1 MIFILI
7 TTFLPHISFAKTVL
21 QINRSQS
28 ILPDMIHVDPEP
40 TASSSVKPVQ
50 HSFQINSLQNEQ
62 SWDTTANL
70 FVADNKFC
78 SIQLEPGEISSTLFV
93 EGFNFKIPQGSTIQQ
108 IRIHFQGNMTGNNK
122 PALVS
127 LGLSDDNHDNF
138 GTEFTHKN
146 GQGIAWPADGSSGS
160 WYYSPNQTDWISD
173 LNPDSINS
181 NKWKARLQLM
191 NPGTENLLL
200 NIDQI
205 NIEIIYLPLYTL
217 MEDQIG
223 KTFLNISFIDSLASK
238 YKYEW
243 VLPEGGSVYNE
254 FRFGSMINFAMNSD
268 SFGIKQLCVH
278 IEYPNGNIQT
288 LCRDF
293 LYTRQPPTTISVSVW
308 HDLNADGSQNENEP
322 GIKDQT
328 VDLLNSS
335 GTLVKTVISDDTG
348 LCFFDLAKG
357 GSFYLRW
364 KADNQ
369 YIPTFNHVSP
379 DTTLDNH
386 LFQQGEIYRTN
397 VFTLKK
403 FDQIDHVDIGLIIPS
418 KISGFL
424 WLDSNGDAQKS
435 PEEQGL
441 NGIELTLYEN
451 ELPVAQIM
459 TDEDGHY
466 EFTGLKPGSYHCC
479 FNRPD
484 GARLPFNST
493 FLAGAEETDNTSC
506 SQIIQL
512 TQDHEI
518 TNIGTGI
525 LYFGKVAGNIWL
537 DHNENGVIDQS
548 EPGIPGIEISLF
560 ELPGS
565 TVIFE
570 TISDENGRFE
580 FEKIY
585 PGSYFLK
592 IRDQE
597 IYIGTIH
604 HTSADP
610 TLNSYFSTT
619 DTGYFTTPFE
629 ILSGTQLIHLNAG
642 FVYKKGS
649 IGDRVWLDENGNGTQ
664 DIQESGVDGII
675 VHLYNDAKELIQT
688 VTTAANIADGETG
701 YYHFEQLVPGKYH
714 IKADIPSLYIP
725 GLSKT
730 DFPGSE
736 SVITGQNGTFTSDV
750 FHLLPDENKT
760 DQDIGLEYNYSTI
773 SGRIWGDNNENGLQ
787 DAEERGISGVQLQLI
802 DQNDQVLG
810 QTHTLGSDTQNGLG
824 SYVFDKILP
833 GIYQIQMISG
843 YQNYLP
849 TLYQSGNLPDLDS
862 DFDKFEDNIRTDWLN
877 LNPGTELTSID
888 GGLILKENSISGMV
902 WHDQNGDG
910 QQNENEPK
918 IPGISIKLF
927 RQNGDEIAEQITDTE
942 GNYYFNE
949 LSSGLYYI
957 KFLPEDLWL
966 FTISNPD
973 PNDLNSDVDHS
984 FGIGTTRL
992 IELWHDSYISDVDA
1006 GLIYNF
1012 SGIETYLWLDENE
1025 NGMQDP
1031 EESGLGNVMVKLLN
1045 KEGEQ
1050 LTEQFTI
1057 NDGELSGKAIFSQI
1071 IPGEYYL
1078 VFDLPQKYRQT
1089 VFSAGNPALDS
1100 DLFEE
1105 NGTFRTSNFY
1115 LAGGTIKTDIAGGV
1129 IVRNGVVGDY
1139 IWFDQNRNGYQDAE
1153 ENGLNDLVVELFD
1166 ASNFL
1171 VASTISQ
1178 IDDATGNSGFYQF
1191 DQIIPGQYYLKLGFP
1206 TSYEPTVYIANNE
1219 NFNSKLTNGNGFGTT
1234 EMITVNYGDV
1244 IDNMDLG
1251 LIQKPASVGDF
1262 VWLDTNRNGIQDAD
1276 ETGFNGM
1283 LLTLQDEQG
1292 NTLRTELSR
1301 FNQLTGRHGYYRF
1314 ESLDPGSYKIGI
1326 TVPTIMQL
1334 SPYGLGDQ
1342 AMDSDADSEGI
1353 TAVFNLDPGQTL
1365 SDIDFGLAYKTS
1377 SIGDFIWLDQNEN
1390 GLQDEDEPGLDSIGL
1405 QLYDESGEL
1414 VRTTD
1419 SQLNVINQK
1428 KGYYQFNDI
1437 TPGTYFIKAEIPQG
1451 YLPATNIL
1459 SDVELNSDFTHQN
1472 GFGTT
1477 DLLEIEA
1484 GVVRNDID
1492 LGLIKVEAQLGD
1504 RVWLDVNKNGIQEE
1518 SETGL
1523 NGIQIRL
1530 YNEAGDWIKTTWSGN
1545 HPVSGKTGY
1554 WSFYNLPIGYYYVR
1568 FVIPVEY
1575 SNSKAFQGNSS
1586 IFDSD
1591 ITHKFG
1597 PGTTDM
1603 LFLPD
1608 GFTQLDIDAGLFLET
1623 YSSMGDLVWEDIN
1636 GNGIQDQDEPG
1647 INDVT
1652 VQLFNEQK
1660 VFLKQTKTANGDD
1673 QTSGIY
1679 FFDYLPSGKYYLR
1692 ILVPSAYYVATPSGG
1707 SDPGKDSDITHFN
1720 GPYTTSTIHLGVK
1733 EQKTDID
1740 IGLYKL
1746 GSVNGFVWED
1756 LNGNG
1761 LREVDEP
1768 GINEVYVE
1776 LYDDDSNLIGSVFT
1790 TNDEQTDHEGIFKFD
1805 FLDPGNYYLHV
1816 NIDEVSEFTCFNA
1829 GDDERDSDITN
1840 GNGPGTS
1847 SMFLLPS
1854 GQSIGSMGAGL
1865 SSGGSRISGNVWL
1878 DVNGNGLKDIQ
1889 ESGLDDYRISL
1900 NHSDGTLFSWV
1911 DSYSLSEQTGKFE
1924 FFSIPAGY
1932 YYLTFES
1939 REGYVFSPIN
1949 PQAGQQSTVVT
1960 HQNGVGSTDLFE
1972 LGAFDEINDMVCGV
1986 YRPANISGYVWFDE
2000 NLDGIRDAD
2009 EPVASE
2015 IPVTLSKNIYDI
2027 VGQLVTEEDGSY
2039 KFEGLLQGVYDIKVT
2054 APANYGFT
2062 KTGQGTNGELNSDV
2076 TSDGRSPL
2084 ITVIHGTNI
2093 NHIDA
2098 GLVPVTNLIGGKVF
2112 GESDKTTSLNHQLL
2126 DNISFYLQNENGQNI
2141 KHSRSD
2147 KSGNYHFYNLSTG
2160 KYRVKAVVNKN
2171 YEIKPPHNPGA
2182 QHFFDNEGFSHWLE
2196 IKESTK
2202 IDDLDLRLTYP
2213 DKAIEDPKLIQ
2224 VLPNPAQKTARFE
2237 TNIEGQTID
2246 RIMLFDL
2253 GGNLLADEKVD
2264 FTVTGYIEMD
2274 ISFLPGGLYRVY
2286 ALASGKAV
2294 SQKLL
2299 YKADE

>member
-1 MIFILI
+1 
-7 TTFLPHISFAKTVL
+7 
-21 QINRSQS
+21 
-28 ILPDMIHVDPEP
+28 MIHVDPEP
-40 TASSSVKPVQ
+40 TTSSTNKPGQ
-50 HSFQINSLQNEQ
+50 QAFQISTQQNELT
-62 SWDTTANL
+62 WDSTSNL
-70 FVADNKFC
+70 FVSDQRFC
-78 SIQLEPGEISSTLFV
+78 SIQLEPGEISNVLFA
-93 EGFNFKIPQGSTIQQ
+93 EGFSFNVPQGSTIQQ
-108 IRIHFQGNMTGNNK
+108 IRIHIQGNMEGNTK

-127 LGLSDDNHDNF
+127 LGLTDNNLDNF
-138 GTEFTHKN
+138 GTDFTHKS

-160 WYYSPNQTDWISD
+160 WYYSPNQTEWISD
-173 LNPDSINS
+173 LQPDSINS
-181 NKWKARLQLM
+181 NKWKVRLQLM
-191 NPGTENLLL
+191 NPGTENLLV

-205 NIEIIYLPLYTL
+205 NIEIVYVPLYTL
-217 MEDQIG
+217 LEGQIG

-243 VLPEGGSVYNE
+243 VLPEGGSLYNE

-268 SFGIKQLCVH
+268 SFGIKQLCVL
-278 IEYPNGNIQT
+278 IEYPNGTIQT

-293 LYTRQPPTTISVSVW
+293 LYARQPPTTITVFVW

-322 GIKDQT
+322 GIKDQS
-328 VDLLNSS
+328 VDLVNSS

-348 LCFFDLAKG
+348 LCFFDLSKG

-364 KADNQ
+364 KTDNQ
-369 YIPTFNHVSP
+369 YIPTFKHVAP

-386 LFQQGEIYRTN
+386 LFLQGEIYRTN
-397 VFTLKK
+397 VFSLKK
-403 FDQIDHVDIGLIIPS
+403 FDKIDHVDIGLIIPS

-424 WLDSNGDAQKS
+424 WLDTNGDAQKS
-435 PEEQGL
+435 PEEEGL

-451 ELPVAQIM
+451 ELPVAQKI
-459 TDEDGHY
+459 TDESGHY
-466 EFTGLKPGSYHCC
+466 EFTGLRSGSYHCC
-479 FNRPD
+479 FERPD
-484 GARLPFNST
+484 GARLPNNST
-493 FLAGAEETDNTSC
+493 FLAGTEENDLTAC
-506 SQIIQL
+506 SQAIQL

-537 DHNENGVIDQS
+537 DNNENGVIDQP
-548 EPGIPGIEISLF
+548 EPGIEGMEISLI
-560 ELPGS
+560 ELAGS

-570 TISDENGRFE
+570 AISDENGRFE

-585 PGSYFLK
+585 PGAYALK
-592 IRDQE
+592 IKDQE
-597 IYIGTIH
+597 IYNGTIPQA
-604 HTSADP
+604 SADP
-610 TLNSYFSTT
+610 TLISYFSKT
-619 DTGYFTTPFE
+619 DSGYFSPPFD
-629 ILSGTQLIHLNAG
+629 ILSGTQQTHLNAG
-642 FVYKKGS
+642 FVFKKGS
-649 IGDRVWLDENGNGTQ
+649 IGDRVWLDENGNGIQ
-664 DIQESGVDGII
+664 DIQESGVDGVV
-675 VHLYNDAKELIQT
+675 VHLYNDARELIQT
-688 VTTAANIADGETG
+688 ATTASIPDVETG
-701 YYHFEQLVPGKYH
+701 YYLFEQLVPGNYY

-750 FHLLPDENKT
+750 FHLLPNENKT
-760 DQDIGLEYNYSTI
+760 DQDIGLDYNYSTI

-787 DAEERGISGVQLQLI
+787 DAEERGIAGVQLQLI

-810 QTHTLGSDTQNGLG
+810 QTYSAGSDAQNALG

-833 GIYQIQMISG
+833 GSYQIQMISG
-843 YQNYLP
+843 YQNYVP
-849 TLYQSGNLPDLDS
+849 TLYQAGNLPDLDS
-862 DFDKFEDNIRTDWLN
+862 DFDKFEDIIRTEWLN
-877 LNPGTELTSID
+877 LNPGTENTSID
-888 GGLILKENSISGMV
+888 GGLILKENSISGLV

-910 QQNENEPK
+910 LQNENESK
-918 IPGISIKLF
+918 IPGIRVKLF
-927 RQNGDEIAEQITDTE
+927 RENGDEIAEQITDNE

-957 KFLPEDLWL
+957 RFLPDDLWL

-973 PNDLNSDVDHS
+973 PIDLNSDVNHS

-992 IELWHDSYISDVDA
+992 IELWHDSRITHVDA
-1006 GLIYNF
+1006 GLTYNF
-1012 SGIETYLWLDENE
+1012 GGIETFLWLDENE
-1025 NGMQDP
+1025 NGLQDD
-1031 EESGLGNVMVKLLN
+1031 EETGLGDVNVKLLT

-1050 LTEQFTI
+1050 LSEQLTI
-1057 NDGELSGKAIFSQI
+1057 NDGELTGKGIFSQI

-1078 VFDLPQKYRQT
+1078 VFVLPQKYRQT
-1089 VFSAGNPALDS
+1089 AYSAGDPELDS
-1100 DLFEE
+1100 DLFEG
-1105 NGTFRTSNFY
+1105 NGTYRTASFY
-1115 LAGGTIKTDIAGGV
+1115 LAGGTIKTDIDGG
-1129 IVRNGVVGDY
+1129 IVVRYGVVGDY
-1139 IWFDQNRNGYQDAE
+1139 IWLDQNRNGYQDAE
-1153 ENGLNDLVVELFD
+1153 ETGLNDLVVELYDTSNEFVAGSASHVDD
-1166 ASNFL
+1166 AS
-1171 VASTISQ
+1171 
-1178 IDDATGNSGFYQF
+1178 GKSGFYQF
-1191 DQIIPGQYYLKLGFP
+1191 DQIFPGQYYLKLSYP
-1206 TSYEPTVYIANNE
+1206 DTYEPTAYHTANE
-1219 NFNSKLTNGNGFGTT
+1219 HINSKLTNGNGYGTT
-1234 EMITVNYGDV
+1234 EIFTVNYGDV

-1276 ETGFNGM
+1276 ETGFNGI

-1314 ESLDPGSYKIGI
+1314 ESLDPGTYKIGI

-1334 SPYGLGDQ
+1334 SPAGLGDQ
-1342 AMDSDADSEGI
+1342 ALNSDADADGI
-1353 TAVFNLDPGQTL
+1353 TALFNLDPGQTM

-1377 SIGDFIWLDQNEN
+1377 SVGDFIWLDQNEN

-1405 QLYDESGEL
+1405 QLFDESGEL
-1414 VRTTD
+1414 VGTTE
-1419 SQLNVINQK
+1419 SHFNAGNQK
-1428 KGYYQFNDI
+1428 MGYYHFDDI
-1437 TPGTYFIKAEIPQG
+1437 TPGAYFIKAEIPQG

-1459 SDVELNSDFTHQN
+1459 GDVELNSDFTHQN

-1477 DLLEIEA
+1477 DLLDIEA
-1484 GVVRNDID
+1484 GTERNDID

-1504 RVWLDVNKNGIQEE
+1504 RVWLDLNKNGIQEE
-1518 SETGL
+1518 GESGL

-1530 YNEAGDWIKTTWSGN
+1530 YNEAGGWIKTTWTGN

-1554 WSFYNLPIGYYYVR
+1554 WSFYNLPVGYYYVR

-1597 PGTTDM
+1597 PGTTEM
-1603 LFLPD
+1603 LFLPA

-1623 YSSMGDLVWEDIN
+1623 YSSMGDLVWEDMN

-1660 VFLKQTKTANGDD
+1660 VFLKQTKTASGDD
-1673 QTSGIY
+1673 QTSGQY
-1679 FFDYLPSGKYYLR
+1679 FFDYLPSGKYYIR
-1692 ILVPSAYYVATPSGG
+1692 IIVPASYYVATPASGT
-1707 SDPGKDSDITHFN
+1707 DPGKDSDITHFN

-1761 LREVDEP
+1761 LIDEDEP
-1768 GINEVYVE
+1768 GINQVYVE
-1776 LYDDDSNLIGSVFT
+1776 LYDDAANLVGSVFT

-1816 NIDEVSEFTCFNA
+1816 NINEGSEFTCFNA

-1865 SSGGSRISGNVWL
+1865 SSGGSRISGNIWL
-1878 DVNGNGLKDIQ
+1878 DVNGNGLRDAE
-1889 ESGLDDYRISL
+1889 ESGLSEYRVSL
-1900 NHSDGTLFSWV
+1900 KHSDGTLFSWL
-1911 DSYSLSEQTGKFE
+1911 DSYSHPDHAGKFE
-1924 FFSIPAGY
+1924 FFSIPAGN
-1932 YYLTFES
+1932 YYLAFET
-1939 REGYVFSPIN
+1939 RDGYVFSQIN
-1949 PQAGQQSTVVT
+1949 PQSGQQSTVVT
-1960 HQNGVGSTDLFE
+1960 HQNGIGSTDIFE
-1972 LGAFDEINDMVCGV
+1972 LGAFDEINDMICGV
-1986 YRPANISGYVWFDE
+1986 YRPAKISGYVWFDE
-2000 NLDGIRDAD
+2000 NHDGIRDAE
-2009 EPVASE
+2009 EPAASE

-2027 VGQLVTEEDGSY
+2027 VGQIVTEDDGSY
-2039 KFEGLLQGVYDIKVT
+2039 KFEGLLQGVYDVKVT
-2054 APANYGFT
+2054 APFNYGFT
-2062 KTGQGTNGELNSDV
+2062 TTRQGTNVELDSDV

-2084 ITVIHGTNI
+2084 ITVNHGANI
-2093 NHIDA
+2093 NYINA

-2112 GESDKTTSLNHQLL
+2112 GEIDKTTTSNHQMLE
-2126 DNISFYLQNENGQNI
+2126 NISFYLQNESGQNI
-2141 KHSRSD
+2141 MHARSN

-2171 YEIKPPHNPGA
+2171 YEIKPLYNPGA
-2182 QHFFDNEGFSHWLE
+2182 EQFFDKEGYSHWLDMQ
-2196 IKESTK
+2196 ESTK
-2202 IDDLDLRLTYP
+2202 INDLDLRLTYQV
-2213 DKAIEDPKLIQ
+2213 KAIEDPKLIQ

-2237 TNIEGQTID
+2237 TNIEGQAID

-2253 GGNLLADEKVD
+2253 GGNLLVDEKVD
-2264 FTVTGYIEMD
+2264 FTISGYIEMD
-2274 ISFLPGGLYRVY
+2274 ISSLPGGLYRVY
-2286 ALASGKAV
+2286 AIASGKTV